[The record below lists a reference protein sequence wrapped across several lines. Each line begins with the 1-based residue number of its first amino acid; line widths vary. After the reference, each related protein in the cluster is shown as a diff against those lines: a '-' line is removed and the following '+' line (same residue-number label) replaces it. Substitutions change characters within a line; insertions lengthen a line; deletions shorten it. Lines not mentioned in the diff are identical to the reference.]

1 MRSVLF
7 IRSCLLTYS
16 YLIFMYFMH
25 CSSYFWLSI
34 MFDYLSSII
43 FMEKRIQT
51 TSSSR
56 LKYAAKSS
64 KVCDSLER
72 LERRLKYA
80 SMSSKVCQVD
90 FERRCEKHRIITDIK
105 LKQIFF
111 FLARKDKKSYFFRTF
126 LILLFAFQS

>member
-1 MRSVLF
+1 
-7 IRSCLLTYS
+7 
-16 YLIFMYFMH
+16 
-25 CSSYFWLSI
+25 

-90 FERRCEKHRIITDIK
+90 FEKRCEKHRIITDIK
-105 LKQIFF
+105 LGAREANIFF
-111 FLARKDKKSYFFRTF
+111 PGSERQKILFF
-126 LILLFAFQS
+126 